1 MESFEDKLNG
11 TVPPLVIGI
20 CILLI
25 LLGIGKLTDYLD
37 DRKQEQC
44 DELMSGRD
52 IIDLNPTREQLSAIV
67 NHKRFA
73 QTPKNFQDAV
83 HGKLKAYDM
92 IPSAIEKTMSPKQ
105 LYESGSPLWT
115 HGLSIKA
122 IYLFAYLVPIMASE
136 NVPLTDYIDDYVR
149 DCQNGM
155 NPSNARNIQ
164 LEKHGI

>member
-1 MESFEDKLNG
+1 MESFEGKLNG
-11 TVPPLVIGI
+11 TVPPLVIGV

-25 LLGIGKLTDYLD
+25 LLGIGKLADYLD
-37 DRKQEQC
+37 DRKQIQC
-44 DELMSGRD
+44 DELMSGSD
-52 IIDLNPTREQLSAIV
+52 VIDLNPTRKQLLAIA
-67 NHKRFA
+67 NHKRFN

-92 IPSAIEKTMSPKQ
+92 IPSAIEKTMSPEQ
-105 LYESGSPLWT
+105 LYEADSPLWT
-115 HGLSIKA
+115 NGLSVKA
-122 IYLFAYLVPIMASE
+122 IYLFAYLVPIMASK
-136 NVPLTDYIDDYVR
+136 NVPLTDYMNDYTR

>member
-52 IIDLNPTREQLSAIV
+52 VFDLNPTREQLSAIV
-67 NHKRFA
+67 NHKRFT
-73 QTPKNFQDAV
+73 QTPK
-83 HGKLKAYDM
+83 KL
-92 IPSAIEKTMSPKQ
+92 PRCCTWKTKS
-105 LYESGSPLWT
+105 L
-115 HGLSIKA
+115 
-122 IYLFAYLVPIMASE
+122 
-136 NVPLTDYIDDYVR
+136 
-149 DCQNGM
+149 
-155 NPSNARNIQ
+155 
-164 LEKHGI
+164 

>member
-1 MESFEDKLNG
+1 MCTTG
-11 TVPPLVIGI
+11 TQ
-20 CILLI
+20 
-25 LLGIGKLTDYLD
+25 TDYLD

-52 IIDLNPTREQLSAIV
+52 VFDLNPTREQLSAIV
-67 NHKRFA
+67 NHKRFT

-92 IPSAIEKTMSPKQ
+92 IPSAIEKTMSPEQ
-105 LYESGSPLWT
+105 LYEADSPLWT
-115 HGLSIKA
+115 NGLSVEA
-122 IYLFAYLVPIMASE
+122 IYLFAYLVPIMASK
-136 NVPLTDYIDDYVR
+136 NVPLTDYMNDYTK

-164 LEKHGI
+164 LEKYGI

>member
-52 IIDLNPTREQLSAIV
+52 VFDLNPTREQLSAIV
-67 NHKRFA
+67 NHKRFT

-92 IPSAIEKTMSPKQ
+92 IPSAIEKTMSPEQ
-105 LYESGSPLWT
+105 LYESDSPLWT
-115 HGLSIKA
+115 NGLSVEA

-136 NVPLTDYIDDYVR
+136 NVPLTDYMDDYTR

>member
-52 IIDLNPTREQLSAIV
+52 VIDLNPTREQLSAIV
-67 NHKRFA
+67 NHKRFK
-73 QTPKNFQDAV
+73 QTPDKFQKAV
-83 HGKLKAYDM
+83 LGKLKAYDM
-92 IPSAIEKTMSPKQ
+92 IPSAIEATMSPEQ
-105 LYESGSPLWT
+105 LYEAGSPLWT
-115 HGLSIKA
+115 KGLSIKA
-122 IYLFAYLVPIMASE
+122 IYLFAYLVPILTSE
-136 NVPLTDYIDDYVR
+136 HVPLTNYMGDYVR
-149 DCQNGM
+149 DCKNSM
-155 NPSNARNIQ
+155 NPSVARDIQ
-164 LEKHGI
+164 LQKYGI